1 MGVRYNPGVVTDGL
15 VLCLDPADKV
25 SYGGTGTVATD
36 LSGEG
41 NTGTLTNANVGT
53 TAGGIFSFDSS
64 QYITVAD
71 GADFTFGTAPFA
83 IEQWLNFVDL
93 TPDGDTW
100 VSSYQ
105 VYRIESDRHGIM
117 VFYTAGGGFE
127 WRLEC
132 SENGCYPAII
142 DLAAQGLAIN
152 EWHLFTVSRQAEAS
166 LKQYID
172 GVLIQ
177 EMTTADGGTTP
188 RGTTYDTTWP
198 LTEGTVYI
206 GNYAS
211 GDPHEFEGKMG
222 PTRVWRNGAL
232 TDAQVRENF
241 RTERHRFG
249 V

>member
-1 MGVRYNPGVVTDGL
+1 MGAGGL
-15 VLCLDPADKV
+15 VFAIDPLDKICYP
-25 SYGGTGTVATD
+25 GTGTTAKSLAFYSNTD
-36 LSGEG
+36 A
-41 NTGTLTNANVGT
+41 TLTNANIGT
-53 TAGGIFSFDSS
+53 TEANVFSFDSS
-64 QYITVAD
+64 QYITVPD
-71 GADFTFGTAPFA
+71 GDAFTWGTGPFA
-83 IEQWLNFVDL
+83 LEQWLYFTDF
-93 TPDGDTW
+93 TPDGDGWNTSFQIYR
-100 VSSYQ
+100 VEADRLGMFLFYSS
-105 VYRIESDRHGIM
+105 
-117 VFYTAGGGFE
+117 GGGFE

-132 SENGCYPAII
+132 SSNGAYPAII
-142 DLAAQGLAIN
+142 DLVAQGVAIN
-152 EWHLFTVSRQAEAS
+152 EWHYYAISRQSENS
-166 LKQYID
+166 LKQYLD
-172 GVLIQ
+172 GELIQ